1 MKTKIA
7 CVAAVLIATSA
18 TLSGCSSAADAD
30 SSSND
35 LIPVTFALSYLPD
48 TSLNGITY
56 AQEHGL
62 FADQGLDVEILP
74 WGSSTPESLIA
85 AGQADFGFA
94 TDIRTALLA
103 MASGADV
110 TSLMAVYQHVPY
122 ELTVLS
128 DAGFTTPA
136 DLAGKTYGGFGSPME
151 IAVVDD
157 MIAAAGGTGPA
168 ENVTLSVAAFDA
180 LSSGR
185 VDTVLSFPGDIYAL
199 EQSGSPITTWRS
211 TDYGLP
217 DGYASLVLTNN
228 TFEEENPEVVSGFM
242 TAIQAGYAAALA
254 DPAAADE
261 TVLAAYPDDLSA
273 DVVGFVSDIQTR
285 SLYVSAD
292 GVVGS
297 QSADI
302 WQQNAD
308 WLASKG
314 LLVDE
319 SGKTLEAFDTSGLFT
334 NEYLAP

>member
-1 MKTKIA
+1 MGVA
-7 CVAAVLIATSA
+7 LAAAVA
-18 TLSGCSSAADAD
+18 LSGCSGTAGAEASPDG
-30 SSSND
+30 

-48 TSLNGITY
+48 TSLNGLTY

-74 WGSSTPESLIA
+74 WGSSTPESLVA

-122 ELTVLS
+122 ELTVLA
-128 DAGFTTPA
+128 DAGYTSPA

-157 MIAAAGGTGPA
+157 MIAAAGGTAPA
-168 ENVTLSVAAFDA
+168 ENVVLSVAAFDA
-180 LSSGR
+180 LSSER
-185 VDTVLSFPGDIYAL
+185 VDTVLSFPGDIYAM
-199 EQSGSPITTWRS
+199 EQSGSPITTWKS
-211 TDYGLP
+211 TDFGLP

-228 TFEEENPEVVSGFM
+228 TFEAENPEVVSGFM
-242 TAIQAGYAAALA
+242 SAFQAGYQAALA
-254 DPAAADE
+254 DPAAADT
-261 TVLAAYPDDLSA
+261 TVMKTYPDDLSA
-273 DVVGFVSDIQTR
+273 DVVQFVSDIQTK

-292 GVVGS
+292 GIVGS
-297 QSADI
+297 QSAEI

-319 SGKTLEAFDTSGLFT
+319 SGTTLDAFDTADLFT
-334 NEYLAP
+334 NNYLAQ